1 MNFSDENI
9 IFGVTGHR
17 DLCSGDIDFLK
28 KRIKNIF
35 KSFKEKYPHK
45 KFILLSPLAEG
56 ADTLTAEV
64 ARELGI
70 KLWVMLPFKEEC
82 YIKSFEKK
90 NSLQTYEKLKNYA
103 FRFDVLNCSFMREG
117 KKCYRLLG
125 ERITDI
131 SDILIALWDGV
142 ESGKEGGTS
151 QIVSYAK
158 AAKKTLY
165 TINTPR
171 VSNTSIKFP
180 YLVTVI

>member
-56 ADTLTAEV
+56 ADMLTAEV

-90 NSLQTYEKLKNYA
+90 NSLQTYEKLKNHA

-158 AAKKTLY
+158 AAKKT
-165 TINTPR
+165 
-171 VSNTSIKFP
+171 
-180 YLVTVI
+180 

>member
-1 MNFSDENI
+1 
-9 IFGVTGHR
+9 
-17 DLCSGDIDFLK
+17 
-28 KRIKNIF
+28 
-35 KSFKEKYPHK
+35 
-45 KFILLSPLAEG
+45 
-56 ADTLTAEV
+56 
-64 ARELGI
+64 
-70 KLWVMLPFKEEC
+70 
-82 YIKSFEKK
+82 
-90 NSLQTYEKLKNYA
+90 
-103 FRFDVLNCSFMREG
+103 
-117 KKCYRLLG
+117 LG

-171 VSNTSIKFP
+171 VSNKNIKFP